1 MSVEALITMVKDQPN
16 RDLIASLSID
26 SAFLQLQQSNF
37 QKARLEMSNASV
49 VAFFET
55 QETPTVQKNV
65 SMSCGLIY
73 EPILTVMIGV
83 GKMGDVGS
91 IKTSRFENISNFDE
105 RHFHC
110 RKSQPL

>member
-1 MSVEALITMVKDQPN
+1 MVKEQPN

-55 QETPTVQKNV
+55 QETPTVQKNA
-65 SMSCGLIY
+65 SLSFGPTQ
-73 EPILTVMIGV
+73 EPTFNNP
-83 GKMGDVGS
+83 D
-91 IKTSRFENISNFDE
+91 RRWENGRCRVHQNFS
-105 RHFHC
+105 F
-110 RKSQPL
+110 RKHQQLR

>member
-1 MSVEALITMVKDQPN
+1 MLLFGVPQKGMSVEALITMVNEQPN
-16 RDLIASLSID
+16 RDLIASLSVD

-65 SMSCGLIY
+65 SLRYGLTD
-73 EPILTVMIGV
+73 EP
-83 GKMGDVGS
+83 
-91 IKTSRFENISNFDE
+91 NFNNTD
-105 RHFHC
+105 RHWGNGRC
-110 RKSQPL
+110 RVRRNFSFRRHRQPR